1 MGLIPLLIDCFPH
14 LLLTDSLCIPL
25 SFLYSFLPYLHNTLC
40 TKTLCSD
47 TCTSHF
53 PIFHRSANYSYPSD
67 IPLFL
72 ILSISV
78 VFISTYVRDLHI
90 PPPLLCL
97 SLSNCII
104 SLIFLLF
111 LAFDFHKM
119 LSVCTSAQTL
129 RDTYNSNSCVI
140 SYSHS

>member
-14 LLLTDSLCIPL
+14 LLLTDSLCIRL
-25 SFLYSFLPYLHNTLC
+25 SFLYSFLPYLHNILC

-53 PIFHRSANYSYPSD
+53 PTSRRLASYSYLSD

-78 VFISTYVRDLHI
+78 VFLSTYVRDLHI

-97 SLSNCII
+97 SLSNYTI
-104 SLIFLLF
+104 SSILLLF
-111 LAFDFHKM
+111 LFSDFHKT
-119 LSVCTSAQTL
+119 LSVCTSAQTPH
-129 RDTYNSNSCVI
+129 DTYNSNSCVI
-140 SYSHS
+140 FYSLL